1 MTSARTAL
9 TLAGALVF
17 GLGTSPLPNPTV
29 PVSCGEK
36 FDDAG
41 AAYRDGYLS
50 IASALAEECLVEQP
64 EHAALR
70 SFHGKL
76 QEELAAVLLDPDP
89 ERRAKALRVTLPG
102 PWDLPAGAPQAPDGT
117 DFVVLLA
124 EAEAMAAA
132 GDHTQALLMT
142 RQAHT
147 LQPDCTVC
155 RERVSGYWDAIEAQL
170 RSWIEDETVDV
181 VISTGGTGVTGRDT
195 TPEAFHAV
203 YDKEIPGFGELFRWL
218 SYANIGTSTIQSR
231 ATGGVANGT
240 YLFALPGSTGACKDA
255 WDGILVSQLDSRFR
269 PCNFVELMPR
279 LKET

>member
-9 TLAGALVF
+9 TLTGALVF

-36 FDDAG
+36 FEDAG

-117 DFVVLLA
+117 DSVVLLA

-155 RERVSGYWDAIEAQL
+155 RDRVSGYWDAIEAQL
-170 RSWIEDETVDV
+170 RSNHRAGARHAL
-181 VISTGGTGVTGRDT
+181 TGLTAQAEEVLGQNLLLD
-195 TPEAFHAV
+195 P
-203 YDKEIPGFGELFRWL
+203 WL
-218 SYANIGTSTIQSR
+218 ESDYTQKSANILADLQSR
-231 ATGGVANGT
+231 
-240 YLFALPGSTGACKDA
+240 
-255 WDGILVSQLDSRFR
+255 R
-269 PCNFVELMPR
+269 E
-279 LKET
+279 